1 MEKEFEASPNLA
13 KVLGTDILSI
23 PSPKRPFG
31 AAPSKKVPVWSW
43 PQLQQNYKLSSE
55 VTSINKN
62 LLNGSDQQAKKKQE
76 AISMNKKVC

>member
-31 AAPSKKVPVWSW
+31 AAPFKKLPV
-43 PQLQQNYKLSSE
+43 
-55 VTSINKN
+55 
-62 LLNGSDQQAKKKQE
+62 
-76 AISMNKKVC
+76 